1 MKVIDYLEK
10 SSAKYE
16 LSQPRPTFSAQQMA
30 AEEHVPGM
38 QVAKPVV
45 VEVDGE
51 YIMCVLPACCKV
63 DLDVL
68 RRQLGAENVEL
79 ADETRMAKLFPDCAL
94 GAEPP
99 FGSMYGLST
108 LLDDSLEA
116 DEEIVFQGG
125 THQQAIRMA
134 MSEYKR
140 LANPQIVSFSYH
152 SR

>member
-1 MKVIDYLEK
+1 
-10 SSAKYE
+10 
-16 LSQPRPTFSAQQMA
+16 
-30 AEEHVPGM
+30 
-38 QVAKPVV
+38 
-45 VEVDGE
+45 
-51 YIMCVLPACCKV
+51 MCVLPACCKV

-68 RRQLGAENVEL
+68 KRQLGTESVEL
-79 ADETRMAKLFPDCAL
+79 ADEGQMAKLFPDCSL

-108 LLDDSLEA
+108 LLDDTLEA

-125 THQQAIRMA
+125 THQQAIRMT

-140 LANPQIVSFSYH
+140 LANPQVVSFSYH